1 MWCISSVIFK
11 GKAHAPRRWKSGS
24 RALKEISQHQK
35 TGSLLIRKAPFAR
48 LVKKILMNGHP
59 AGDQFHWQRA
69 AIECL
74 QEAVEA
80 YIVRY
85 LSDANLCTLHAKRVM
100 LTQIRILRGD
110 T

>member
-1 MWCISSVIFK
+1 MQSKSSGRCGASAASSPREK
-11 GKAHAPRRWKSGS
+11 QPAPRRWKSGS
-24 RALKEISQHQK
+24 RALKEISQYQK
-35 TGSLLIRKAPFAR
+35 TGSLLIRRAQFAR
-48 LVKKILMNGHP
+48 SVKEILMNGLP

-85 LSDANLCTLHAKRVM
+85 LSDAHCMQRELS
-100 LTQIRILRGD
+100 
-110 T
+110 